1 MDNTEMKYYKPATK
15 AQKFTNEDWWTEHIQ
30 ILLFNKVNTFQRI
43 KVGKQ
48 LYPLMRS
55 IQRPPL

>member
-1 MDNTEMKYYKPATK
+1 
-15 AQKFTNEDWWTEHIQ
+15 
-30 ILLFNKVNTFQRI
+30 VNTFQRI